1 MAEEVKTEEKKTE
14 PQPTGD
20 VKPKEVEVKP
30 EEKKEVK
37 LPEKDFFTGDT
48 MNKWIEESGL
58 GEEEPPEIKPEVK
71 LEEGEELCPE
81 CPEGKRKIEPSKGKE
96 ERKPYKI
103 LKVDGK
109 DVPVYSEEEHDALA
123 QKGFHYTQERQ
134 KDAEWER
141 GLEAREKVFDKRLKE
156 VSGPIQQL
164 VDLLGTKK
172 GAELVEKITE
182 GEKEPELGEDIEPEI
197 KDALKKRD
205 AKIEILEEKLG
216 RQEETSAKRSFQ
228 EASETL
234 NTLVEKARQDHPF
247 DDIVNEESKESVSQ
261 KLFAGL
267 ISSKLNDDK
276 IKKQL
281 DESFEVRKL
290 PEIITE
296 SAQDLHRMEE
306 HYKAKFGSDSKGE
319 LPAEA
324 TTEQLIE
331 KYPEQVKTLAQ
342 NAVAAYLKEQEGKA
356 PTIKSET
363 TVEAKTPEGKKKFK
377 SLDDA
382 FEKAK
387 ESPIMEEAM
396 KELAAL
402 PK

>member
-58 GEEEPPEIKPEVK
+58 GEEEPPETKPEVK
-71 LEEGEELCPE
+71 LGEGEELCPE

-96 ERKPYKI
+96 EKREPIEI

-109 DVPVYSEEEHDALA
+109 DVPIYTEEERKELA
-123 QKGFHYTQERQ
+123 QKGYHYTQERQ

-172 GAELVEKITE
+172 GADLIEKITE
-182 GEKEPELGEDIEPEI
+182 GEKEPELEDIEPEV
-197 KDALKKRD
+197 KEALKKRD